1 MNIKVGDLVTVVHAD
16 HTIHAST
23 VGSVNALLGTEHF
36 FVVAV
41 SGRLSGRM
49 YFAHREGITWISGH
63 HETNSPEIRSLAAAY
78 LLAELPAGD
87 SSA

>member
-1 MNIKVGDLVTVVHAD
+1 VNVGDPVTVVHHD
-16 HTIHAST
+16 HTIRPST
-23 VGSVNALLGTEHF
+23 VA
-36 FVVAV
+36 FVEADRSSFMVEDDAPLV
-41 SGRLSGRM
+41 EL
-49 YFAHREGITWISGH
+49 YDAHREGITWISGH